1 MQWSVKRE
9 FLRRVKKR
17 FDQEGIEIPFP
28 HTTMYFGE
36 DKDGKAPSAQVVIGE
51 SL

>member
-1 MQWSVKRE
+1 MGSEMCIRD
-9 FLRRVKKR
+9 R
-17 FDQEGIEIPFP
+17 GIEIPFP